1 MPSSPKHTPLLANL
15 TLGTARQP
23 LPAKTATWLEEKSAV
38 DPTADA
44 PEQLLAAYAITERLH
59 RLSPG
64 TKGSVPAAAAPAETR
79 KTPPARL
86 SRALELILRG
96 TYPHVLPEAV
106 AVLNERGLLLPPH
119 LLPELLD
126 EALGKLNANPDYTE
140 QLLAIGGERARW
152 LAGQNPDW
160 SELSPGY
167 DLATVWA
174 ADATP
179 GRRAQLL
186 QRLRAQDPAA
196 AREALTT
203 IWKKQSPKN
212 QETLLAALEANISPE
227 DIPWLRERLGPK
239 RKGVRR
245 AILRLLLLAEDP
257 VALEDMLTLAG
268 GAFDEAGKIVSI
280 LKGPEAIELLES
292 YGGLKKGESAG
303 GFFLSNLPPEVLPE
317 LTDRSLPEF
326 WNTLNKEQLRA
337 AATAIQAYNAPAAA
351 PSKTEGVHATF
362 VRYALKANPAQ
373 LPVKEAAAI
382 TASLDQAIF
391 LGIFHELLT
400 TEKNA
405 FHYGGLPRILALS
418 RNEPW
423 SERISK
429 AFVLQLVSTL
439 REMSS
444 LPWKLQKDLKSH
456 WELSLPLLDPA
467 IFGWARTHLHS
478 MTERGD
484 IFGKLATDALQ
495 TLAFR
500 RVLRE

>member
-1 MPSSPKHTPLLANL
+1 MPTPPKQSTLLANL
-15 TLGTARQP
+15 TLGTARHP
-23 LPAKTATWLEEKSAV
+23 FSPATTTWLEEKSAV

-64 TKGSVPAAAAPAETR
+64 TKGSIPAAAAPAETR
-79 KTPPARL
+79 PAPPARL

-106 AVLNERGLLLPPH
+106 AVLNDRKLLLPPH

-126 EALGKLNANPDYTE
+126 EALSKLSSAPDYAE
-140 QLLAIGGERARW
+140 QLMAAGGARARW
-152 LAGQNPDW
+152 LAGQNPEW
-160 SELSPGY
+160 QELSPDY
-167 DLATVWA
+167 DLAAAWA
-174 ADATP
+174 TEATP
-179 GRRAQLL
+179 GRRVLLL
-186 QRLRAQDPAA
+186 QRRRAQDPAA
-196 AREALTT
+196 ARKALTD

-212 QETLLAALEANISPE
+212 QETLLAALETNIGPE

-245 AILRLLLLAEDP
+245 AILRLLLLAGDP
-257 VALEDMLTLAG
+257 VALEDMLTLAS
-268 GAFDEAGKIVSI
+268 GALDEAGKIVSL

-292 YGGLKKGESAG
+292 YGGLKKGEAIG
-303 GFFLSNLPPEVLPE
+303 VFFLSNLPPEVLPE

-326 WNTLNKEQLRA
+326 WNTLNKDQMRA
-337 AATAIQAYNAPAAA
+337 AATAVQTHPAPGVRAA
-351 PSKTEGVHATF
+351 F
-362 VRYALKANPAQ
+362 VRYALVANPAQ

-382 TASLDQAIF
+382 TAGLDQATF
-391 LGIFHELLT
+391 LELFHELLT

-405 FHYGGLPRILALS
+405 FHYGGLPRVLALS
-418 RNEPW
+418 RPEPW

-429 AFVLQLVSTL
+429 AFVLQLVATL
-439 REMSS
+439 REMST
-444 LPWKLQKDLKSH
+444 LPWKIQNDLKSH

-484 IFGKLATDALQ
+484 VFGKLATDALQ

>member
-1 MPSSPKHTPLLANL
+1 MPSSPKYRPLLQAL
-15 TLGTARQP
+15 TLGTARHP
-23 LPAKTATWLEEKSAV
+23 LPPAITEWLEEKSAV

-64 TKGSVPAAAAPAETR
+64 TKGSVPASTAPPEEREAP
-79 KTPPARL
+79 TPRL

-106 AVLNERGLLLPPH
+106 AVLNERNLLLPPH

-126 EALGKLNANPDYTE
+126 EALSKLSTVPDYAE
-140 QLLAIGGERARW
+140 ALLTAGGHRARW
-152 LAGQNPDW
+152 LAGQNPEW
-160 SELSPGY
+160 NELAPDY
-167 DLATVWA
+167 DLAA
-174 ADATP
+174 AWTKEATP
-179 GRRAQLL
+179 GRRAILL
-186 QRLRAQDPAA
+186 CRLRAQDPAA
-196 AREALTT
+196 ARTALET
-203 IWKKQSPKN
+203 IWPKQSPKN
-212 QETLLAALEANISPE
+212 QEQLLTALETDIGPE

-245 AILRLLLLAEDP
+245 AILRLLLLAGDP

-268 GAFDEAGKIVSI
+268 GAFDEAGKLVSL
-280 LKGPEAIELLES
+280 LKGAEAIELLEA
-292 YGGLKKGESAG
+292 YGGLKKGETPG
-303 GFFLSNLPPEVLPE
+303 VFFLSNLPPHVLPE

-337 AATAIQAYNAPAAA
+337 AATALLTF
-351 PSKTEGVHATF
+351 SATSVRAVF
-362 VRYALKANPAQ
+362 VRYALRANPAQ

-382 TASLDQAIF
+382 TAELDQATF
-391 LGIFHELLT
+391 LELFHELLT

-405 FHYGGLPRILALS
+405 FHYGGLPRVLALS

-423 SERISK
+423 SERLSK

-439 REMSS
+439 RETGT
-444 LPWKLQKDLKSH
+444 LPWKVQNDLKSH

-484 IFGKLATDALQ
+484 VFGKLATDALQ

>member
-1 MPSSPKHTPLLANL
+1 LAGGKICCRPNGRYAGATPCGLRHYR
-15 TLGTARQP
+15 TR
-23 LPAKTATWLEEKSAV
+23 
-38 DPTADA
+38 
-44 PEQLLAAYAITERLH
+44 
-59 RLSPG
+59 
-64 TKGSVPAAAAPAETR
+64 APAQPGDKR
-79 KTPPARL
+79 QR

-106 AVLNERGLLLPPH
+106 AVLNERKLLLPPH

-126 EALGKLNANPDYTE
+126 EALSKLTSAPEYAE

-152 LAGQNPDW
+152 LAEQNPDW
-160 SELSPGY
+160 QELAPGY
-167 DLATVWA
+167 DLAAAWA
-174 ADATP
+174 AEATP

-186 QRLRAQDPAA
+186 QRLRAQEPAA
-196 AREALTT
+196 AREALAT

-212 QETLLAALEANISPE
+212 QETLLGPLVNKIGPE

-245 AILRLLLLAEDP
+245 AILRLLLLAGDP

-268 GAFDEAGKIVSI
+268 GAFDDSGKMVSI

-292 YGGLKKGESAG
+292 YGGLKKGESVG
-303 GFFLSNLPPEVLPE
+303 VFFLSNLPPEVLPE
-317 LTDRSLPEF
+317 LMDRSLPEF

-337 AATAIQAYNAPAAA
+337 AATAVQTHPAPGVRAA
-351 PSKTEGVHATF
+351 F

-373 LPVKEAAAI
+373 LPVKEATAI
-382 TASLDQAIF
+382 TAGLDQATF
-391 LGIFHELLT
+391 LELFHELLT

-405 FHYGGLPRILALS
+405 FHYGGLPRVLALS

-439 REMSS
+439 REMST
-444 LPWKLQKDLKSH
+444 LPWKLQNDLKSH
-456 WELSLPLLDPA
+456 WELSLPLLDPS

-484 IFGKLATDALQ
+484 VFGKLATDALQ

>member
-1 MPSSPKHTPLLANL
+1 MPSPPHSALLSAL

-23 LPAKTATWLEEKSAV
+23 LPAEAAAWLAEKAAV

-64 TKGSVPAAAAPAETR
+64 TKGSIAPAAAPAETR
-79 KTPPARL
+79 QAPPARL
-86 SRALELILRG
+86 GRALELILRG
-96 TYPHVLPEAV
+96 TYPNVLPEAV
-106 AVLNERGLLLPPH
+106 AVLNERQLLLPPH
-119 LLPELLD
+119 LLPELLE
-126 EALGKLNANPDYTE
+126 EALSKLTAAPNYAE
-140 QLLAIGGERARW
+140 QLMAAGGERARW

-160 SELSPGY
+160 EELSANY
-167 DLATVWA
+167 DLAA
-174 ADATP
+174 AWETEATP

-186 QRLRAQDPAA
+186 RRLRAQDPAA

-203 IWKKQSPKN
+203 IWAKQSPKN
-212 QETLLAALEANISPE
+212 QETLLAGLEQGIGPE
-227 DIPWLRERLGPK
+227 DITWLRERLGPK

-245 AILRLLLLAEDP
+245 AILRLLLLAGDP
-257 VALEDMLTLAG
+257 VALVDMLTLAG

-280 LKGPEAIELLES
+280 LKGPEAIELLEA
-292 YGGLKKGESAG
+292 YGGLKKGESVG
-303 GFFLSNLPPEVLPE
+303 VFFLSNLSPEVLPE

-337 AATAIQAYNAPAAA
+337 AAIAIQAYPA
-351 PSKTEGVHATF
+351 PSVRAAF
-362 VRYALKANPAQ
+362 VGYALKANPAQ
-373 LPVKEAAAI
+373 LPAKEAAAI
-382 TASLDQAIF
+382 TASLDQATF
-391 LGIFHELLT
+391 LELFHGLLT

-405 FHYGGLPRILALS
+405 LHYGGLPRILALS

-429 AFVLQLVSTL
+429 AFVLQLVQTL
-439 REMSS
+439 REISS
-444 LPWKLQKDLKSH
+444 LPWKLQNDLKSH
-456 WELSLPLLDPA
+456 WELCLPLLDPA

-484 IFGKLATDALQ
+484 VFGKLATDALQ

>member
-1 MPSSPKHTPLLANL
+1 MQSHSPLLSAL
-15 TLGTARQP
+15 TLGTARHP
-23 LPAKTATWLEEKSAV
+23 VPEEVSAWLEEKAAV

-64 TKGSVPAAAAPAETR
+64 TKGSVPAAAAPAEIR
-79 KTPPARL
+79 KAPPARL

-106 AVLNERGLLLPPH
+106 AVLNEHELLLPPH

-126 EALGKLNANPDYTE
+126 EALSKLNASPGYAE

-160 SELSPGY
+160 NELAPDF
-167 DLATVWA
+167 DLAAAWA

-179 GRRAQLL
+179 GRRAQPL

-196 AREALTT
+196 AREALTA

-212 QETLLAALEANISPE
+212 QETLLAALENKLSPE

-245 AILRLLLLAEDP
+245 AILRLLLLAGDP
-257 VALEDMLTLAG
+257 VALEDMLSLAG

-303 GFFLSNLPPEVLPE
+303 VFFLSNLPPEVLPE

-337 AATAIQAYNAPAAA
+337 AATAIQAYNAPAAS
-351 PSKTEGVHATF
+351 PPATKNVRAIF

-373 LPVKEAAAI
+373 LPVQEAAAI
-382 TASLDQAIF
+382 TASLDQTTF
-391 LGIFHELLT
+391 LEIFHALLT
-400 TEKNA
+400 TEQNA
-405 FHYGGLPRILALS
+405 LHYGGLPRVLALS

-439 REMSS
+439 REMGT
-444 LPWKLQKDLKSH
+444 LPWKLQNDLKSH

-484 IFGKLATDALQ
+484 VFGKLAADALQ

-500 RVLRE
+500 RVLREF